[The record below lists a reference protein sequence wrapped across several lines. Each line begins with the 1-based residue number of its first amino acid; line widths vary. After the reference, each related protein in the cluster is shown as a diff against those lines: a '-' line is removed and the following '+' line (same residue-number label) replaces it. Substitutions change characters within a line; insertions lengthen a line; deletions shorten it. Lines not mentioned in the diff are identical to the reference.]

1 MSASP
6 VTRFTPKT
14 PGEDTFRMPEAERL
28 PAPAGVPASYRALVC
43 RRIAPDLSGV
53 AIETLPTRGPGP
65 GEVLVAI
72 RTAALNF
79 PDLLTTQGLYQY
91 KPELPYIPGMEAAG
105 VIAAL
110 GDGVTQLQ
118 IGQRVVV
125 KPRVGAFAE
134 LMTLSASLVRPI
146 PDGLDFATAASYQ
159 AAALTAYVALVRCG
173 HLMRGETLL
182 VHGASGGVGVAAVQ
196 LGKHLGARVI
206 ATGTSDE
213 KLAIIRTLGADEVI
227 NVTRENLRDRVKALT
242 DDRGADVIYDPV
254 GGDVFD
260 ASVRCIAWGGRLL
273 VIGFT
278 SGRIP
283 TIGVNMPL
291 IKGFSV
297 VGVRA
302 GEYGRRDPVK
312 GAENQVAID
321 ALTAQGVFKPHV
333 CARLP
338 LEQAID
344 GLRMIADRKVV
355 GKIVLE
361 MNAGA

>member
-1 MSASP
+1 MTPRSA
-6 VTRFTPKT
+6 
-14 PGEDTFRMPEAERL
+14 GEDLFRL
-28 PAPAGVPASYRALVC
+28 PGDARPAPPPGVPATYRAVVC
-43 RRIAPDLSGV
+43 RRIADDLSGV
-53 AIETLPTRGPGP
+53 SIEELPSRGPRP
-65 GEVLVAI
+65 GEVLVMMRA
-72 RTAALNF
+72 AALNF
-79 PDLLTTQGLYQY
+79 PDMLTTQGKYQY

-105 VIAAL
+105 IVAAI
-110 GDGVTQLQ
+110 GEGVHDV
-118 IGQRVVV
+118 GVGEWVVV
-125 KPRVGAFAE
+125 KPRTGAFAE
-134 LMTLSASLVRPI
+134 QLVLPASQVRGI
-146 PDGLDFATAASYQ
+146 PRGLDFPTAASYQ
-159 AAALTAYVALVRCG
+159 AAAITAYVALVRCG
-173 HLMRGETLL
+173 RLLSGETLL

-213 KLAIIRTLGADEVI
+213 KLAVIKALGADEII
-227 NVTRENLRDRVKALT
+227 NLTTENLRDRVKALT

-283 TIGVNMPL
+283 NIGVNMPL

-302 GEYGRRDPVK
+302 GEYGRRNPVH
-312 GAENQVAID
+312 GAENQAAID
-321 ALTAQGVFKPHV
+321 ELTAQGVFKPHI

-338 LEQAID
+338 IERALD
-344 GLRMIADRKVV
+344 GLRMIAERKVV
-355 GKIVLE
+355 GKVVLE
-361 MNAGA
+361 MNQGA

>member
-1 MSASP
+1 MTPRSA
-6 VTRFTPKT
+6 
-14 PGEDTFRMPEAERL
+14 GEDVFRVPTEARRA
-28 PAPAGVPASYRALVC
+28 PPAGVPGTYRALVC
-43 RRIAPDLSGV
+43 RAIADDLSGT
-53 AIETLPTRGPGP
+53 AIETLPSRGPGP
-65 GEVLVAI
+65 GEVLVYVRA
-72 RTAALNF
+72 AALNF
-79 PDLLTTQGLYQY
+79 PDLLTTQGKYQY

-105 VIAAL
+105 IVAAV
-110 GDGVTQLQ
+110 GDGVTRVST
-118 IGQRVVV
+118 GDRVVI
-125 KPRVGAFAE
+125 KPRTGAFAE
-134 LMTLSASLVRPI
+134 QVVLPESQVRPI
-146 PDGLDFATAASYQ
+146 PGDLDFATAASYQ
-159 AAALTAYVALVRCG
+159 AAAITAYVALVRCG
-173 HLMRGETLL
+173 HLQSGETLL

-213 KLAIIRTLGADEVI
+213 KLEVVRSLGADEVI
-227 NVTRENLRDRVKALT
+227 NLTRENLRDRVKALT
-242 DDRGADVIYDPV
+242 ADRGADVIYDPV

-302 GEYGRRDPVK
+302 GEYGRRNPVL
-312 GAENQVAID
+312 GAENQRAID
-321 ALTAQGVFKPHV
+321 ELTAQGVFRPHL

-338 LEQAID
+338 IERALD

-361 MNAGA
+361 MDQGAV